1 MKYQL
6 VIFDFDGTLADSYPW
21 FLSIYNDLA
30 RRFQLPPMDRAE
42 LDALRHMDFPLVL
55 KKHRISP
62 IKAIQMGAYLK
73 QLMSSQIDRVQL
85 VDGIQEV
92 IDALAENQV
101 KMAVVSSNDEGNV
114 RRVLG
119 AHNAEHFFAYEC
131 GVTILGKAAKFLN
144 ILRKSGVKPFQA
156 LSIGDELRD
165 LKSSRQAGI
174 AFGAVTWG
182 YTDAERLKAQN
193 PDWIFN
199 HPQQILEA
207 LEVPAA

>member
-21 FLSIYNDLA
+21 FLSIYSDLA
-30 RRFQLPPMDRAE
+30 RRFQLPPMNRVE
-42 LDALRHMDFPLVL
+42 LDALRHMDFSVIL
-55 KKHRISP
+55 KEHRISP
-62 IKAIQMGAYLK
+62 LKAFQMGAYLK
-73 QLMSSQIDRVQL
+73 QLMARQIDRVRL
-85 VDGIQEV
+85 VDGIQDV
-92 IDALAENQV
+92 IDALAASQV
-101 KMAVVSSNDEGNV
+101 KLAVVSSNDEGNV

-119 AHNAEHFFAYEC
+119 ARNAEHFFAYEC
-131 GVTILGKAAKFLN
+131 GVAILGKAVKFLN
-144 ILRKSGVKPFQA
+144 ILRKSGVKSCQA

-193 PDWIFN
+193 PDLIFD
-199 HPQQILEA
+199 HPLQILEA
-207 LEVPAA
+207 LEIPAA